1 MCAID
6 FVCLVLLCFNL
17 LFRCLFFFFLFFCLF
32 CFDLIR
38 FGFFSLIITIIIIN
52 AIITI
57 IAILFIMIIIVT
69 ISIISIIIILSR
81 QGLIYFVLGVSLK
94 GEELDQKSCEQ
105 FLDMCHKVM
114 MGEGGGRVFKNPA
127 RALPTPH

>member
-1 MCAID
+1 M
-6 FVCLVLLCFNL
+6 LSSPSS
-17 LFRCLFFFFLFFCLF
+17 LFF
-32 CFDLIR
+32 
-38 FGFFSLIITIIIIN
+38 
-52 AIITI
+52 
-57 IAILFIMIIIVT
+57 FIMIIIVT
-69 ISIISIIIILSR
+69 ISIIIILLR